1 MDGGHLVVVD
11 RLVGRVD
18 RREVG
23 QQVSVKIRGDLLDF
37 RSDKNL
43 FI

>member
-23 QQVSVKIRGDLLDF
+23 QQVSVKIRSDFLDF
-37 RSDKNL
+37 QSDKNL